1 MKNYLFILLA
11 VVGLLASCRKI
22 EVDGP
27 AHPPPPPDE
36 FGVLEGKISSD
47 VTLKSGRTYKLKG
60 IVYVTEGAV
69 ITIEPGAR
77 IEGARDA
84 MTRGTLVITRGAKI
98 MAEGT
103 KEKPIIFTSEQSVPA
118 SGDWGG
124 LVILGNAPVNASYN
138 GKQGEGAV
146 EGGVNN
152 AEGLGL
158 YGGDD
163 ENANS
168 GILKYVRVEYA
179 GYAYL
184 PDNELNGIT
193 LAGVGK
199 GTTVEYVQ
207 VYHSN
212 DDGIECFGGNV
223 VLKHILINSTLDDDF
238 DTDNGWSGKAQF
250 VIIMRDSS
258 KADISKSESLE
269 SDNDA
274 NGSTLTPQ
282 TSGVFSNLTVI
293 GPRATLQNRGNTL
306 YKAAVQIRRNSSV
319 SIFNSVFM
327 GYGTGLLIDA
337 SKGTPTDLNI
347 QSGKLAFQN
356 SVIAGA
362 QVAVDYAASTSSPT
376 GWDSNTAQAWF
387 FEAVHANQVFTTNDE
402 LKLKDPFNYKSPDFS
417 PLAGSPLLAGADFN
431 SGKLSGL
438 RAVSFKGAVGPSGT
452 PDGDWWKGWTILKM

>member
-1 MKNYLFILLA
+1 MKKYMLIMVAIAGLF
-11 VVGLLASCRKI
+11 ASCRKV

-27 AHPPPPPDE
+27 VNPQPPGE
-36 FGVLEGKISSD
+36 TGVLEGKISSD
-47 VTLKSGRTYKLKG
+47 VTLKSGKTYKLKG
-60 IVYVTEGAV
+60 IVYVMKGTTL
-69 ITIEPGAR
+69 TIEPGTR
-77 IEGARDA
+77 IEGVKDA
-84 MTRGTLVITRGAKI
+84 TTRGTLVITRGAKI

-103 KEKPIIFTSEQSVPA
+103 KEKPIVFTPEQPTPV

-124 LVILGNAPVNASYN
+124 LVILGDAPTNASFN

-158 YGGDD
+158 YGGSDA
-163 ENANS
+163 NSNS
-168 GILKYVRVEYA
+168 GILKYLRVEYA

-199 GTTVEYVQ
+199 GTVVEYVQ

-212 DDGIECFGGNV
+212 DDGIECFGGTV
-223 VLKHILINSTLDDDF
+223 DLKHILINSTLDDDF

-250 VIIMRDSS
+250 VIIMRDSA

-293 GPRATLQNRGNTL
+293 GPRATLQTKGNSL
-306 YKAAVQIRRNSSV
+306 YKAAVQIRRNSSI

-337 SKGTPTDLNI
+337 SKGTPTDNNI
-347 QSGKLAFQN
+347 LSGKLAIQN

-362 QVAVDYAASTSSPT
+362 EVAVEYAASSSSPT
-376 GWDSNTAQAWF
+376 GWNNNAALDWF
-387 FEAVHANQVFTTNDE
+387 LEATNANKIFTTNEE
-402 LKLKDPFNYKSPDFS
+402 LKLKDPFNYANPDFTPVS
-417 PLAGSPLLAGADFN
+417 GSPLLSGASFI
-431 SGKLSGL
+431 SGKLNEL
-438 RAVSFKGAVGPSGT
+438 QNVTFKGAVGASGT
-452 PDGDWWKGWTILKM
+452 TDGDWWKGWTNLKM